1 MSSLARVFR
10 RPLLRPLA
18 HHHGRGLSR
27 LELRRS
33 VNSRAQDLLIYGSE
47 VDGLLDPTLKRSS
60 AREIQTQVFELK
72 KRNEDLALLLRHR
85 EDDNLSVALPHL
97 FGGAALVQRGAEATP
112 VETIE
117 LESHALDD
125 TYRPLEPPEEQPP
138 VYPYDIVHQ
147 LDLPGRGG
155 RISDSPT
162 VDDGLGRRRRRPARP
177 GQGVPAEPDHEV
189 ISDLVPPDR
198 PEPRSTLSEDEIF
211 RYGTAD
217 PEVPASQVPCGG
229 CGAHLHCQDP
239 KAPGFLPTEMFLNK
253 KESELRLL
261 ICQRCYVIREYNIAL
276 KMNVS
281 PEDYPLT
288 IEHVKHHHNALIL
301 LIVDLTDFPGSVWP
315 NIFEMIGTNKRVLL
329 VGNKADLLPQ
339 DSSDYLKRV
348 QKAMDKA
355 FLEKCNSGPV
365 QINPRVVSSILVSA
379 RTGFNMENLVSRVFK
394 SWDETRNVVGGDVY
408 LIGTTNVGKS
418 SIFNVLLES
427 DLCKIKAIDNVEKAM
442 VSPVPG
448 TTLNLLKFP
457 LMRPD
462 PHRIYMRFQRLK
474 KTRHVFRLQEIER
487 MEKLR
492 HTRSRKYSG
501 CRGPPIAN
509 TLIPYQQDKYLP
521 LTGGALELETR
532 TPDQPKLPKR
542 LDPMDP
548 DFAHGKWCYDTPGSV
563 SYDQIINLLT
573 QEEIGRVLPDFPI
586 RPRSFN
592 LRLGQTIFLG
602 GLGRMDLI
610 EGPFEVHPLLVT
622 VFCSDFLP
630 INIVRTEDA
639 EEFYRK
645 SLGTEIMG
653 VPMGNT
659 SRLKDFPPLKGQ
671 EFLVDS
677 VSVFE
682 ATCDVVL
689 SSAGWIMPSPKVGIM
704 AKVKAWTPDGK
715 GLFLRDPPF
724 LPYAQ
729 NLRGKRIGGTPT
741 YRNDKFFTLTL

>member
-1 MSSLARVFR
+1 MYS
-10 RPLLRPLA
+10 
-18 HHHGRGLSR
+18 LSR
-27 LELRRS
+27 LMGLPLRARPLIPALQHRLCHRPL
-33 VNSRAQDLLIYGSE
+33 NSRAEDMLIYSSE
-47 VDGLLDPTLKRSS
+47 VDGVLDPTLKRSS
-60 AREIQTQVFELK
+60 AREIRHKVYDMK
-72 KRNEDLALLLRHR
+72 KRNEDLAAILHHR
-85 EDDNLSVALPHL
+85 EEENLSVALPYIY
-97 FGGAALVQRGAEATP
+97 GGAALVQRGAEATP
-112 VETIE
+112 IETIE
-117 LESHALDD
+117 MESHALDD
-125 TYRPLEPPEEQPP
+125 TYHPIEPPLEEPP
-138 VYPYDIVHQ
+138 VYPYDITHRMNF
-147 LDLPGRGG
+147 PGRA
-155 RISDSPT
+155 RISDSPSI
-162 VDDGLGRRRRRPARP
+162 DDGLGRRRRRTRRN
-177 GQGVPAEPDHEV
+177 VEMEPDYEA
-189 ISDLVPPDR
+189 ISDVVS
-198 PEPRSTLSEDEIF
+198 PEEKTPRQPLSEDEIF

-217 PEVPASQVPCGG
+217 PEIPASQVPCGG

-239 KAPGFLPTEMFLNK
+239 KAPGFIPTEMFLNK
-253 KESELRLL
+253 KAAELRHL

-276 KMNVS
+276 KMNVT

-288 IEHVKHHHNALIL
+288 IEHVKRHPNALIL

-315 NIFEMIGTNKRVLL
+315 NIFEMIGTNKRILL

-348 QKAMDKA
+348 QKSMEKA
-355 FLEKCNSGPV
+355 FLEKCNSGPI

-379 RTGFNMENLVSRVFK
+379 RTGFNMEDLVSRVFK
-394 SWDETRNVVGGDVY
+394 SWDETRNMVGGDVY

-474 KTRHVFRLQEIER
+474 KSRHVFKLQELER
-487 MEKLR
+487 IEKLR
-492 HTRSRKYSG
+492 ATRSRKYAG

-521 LTGGALELETR
+521 LTGGALDLETR

-548 DFAHGKWCYDTPGSV
+548 NFAGGKWCYDTPGSV

-573 QEEIGRVLPDFPI
+573 QEEITRVLPDITI

-592 LRLGQTIFLG
+592 LKLGQTIFLG

-639 EEFYRK
+639 EDFYRK
-645 SLGTEIMG
+645 SLGSEILG
-653 VPMGNT
+653 VPIGNAT
-659 SRLKDFPPLKGQ
+659 RLKDFPPLKGQ
-671 EFLVDS
+671 EFVVDS
-677 VSVFE
+677 VSIFE

-689 SSAGWIMPSPKVGIM
+689 SSAGWIMPSPKVGVM

-715 GLFLRDPPF
+715 GLYLRDPPF

-729 NLRGKRIGGTPT
+729 KLRGKRIGGTPT
-741 YRNDKFFTLTL
+741 YKNDKFFIAY